1 MIMVSLKNLLGH
13 DVKMEELPAELRA
26 VLTQLRH
33 ERANLEAAT
42 VKAHDAAQQ
51 LAQIQQPVAEAQ
63 RVVLELQTR
72 IKALERLVPV
82 LATLDQETE
91 TVSRTQRHTEKKLDQ
106 MADDAKGIHAE
117 IEQLRGAL
125 DAAFA
130 LKSDVQD
137 LIELS
142 KGLKPL
148 RTDADALTGQLRD
161 LSQGFDRTRQRHDE
175 LQRAGEAAASRLQ
188 ILEEHQHQLQA
199 SVASSQTRITGFD
212 QAFAHLTQAAADAA
226 ETRHQ
231 LGTLKALADYVTQK
245 VAALEEQREVVDR
258 ALGQADHLS
267 GVMRDIDD
275 KIAQHQEHARTLGE
289 VSTRVVELQAQHAD
303 LIARTRDL
311 SSGHEGIAQSD
322 RELRGRLSALRD
334 DVQRTVKRFEL
345 EHEGLNAVE
354 QRIIGLRGALS
365 DLETRFQALDES
377 GRIIGDVRSRA
388 DGLAAQVGHI
398 ADQVAELEPQAAGI
412 ASLRVDADRL
422 AQTVESITERTLR
435 LEKTQPTVDAVL
447 ADFVSLKGTHEAV
460 RDAAERLR
468 VTEGEIARAR
478 DGQSQTKTW
487 LDGVTASV
495 DGLREEL
502 AKVEALKPTVSAVRS
517 EAERLSQSVTQI
529 ESRRELVQQLHERMS
544 DLTGSAAQL
553 EERTRGIGIRMDST
567 DERFQALVAHA
578 DEAARIEKLVPS
590 VLGSVEQAERRI
602 GEIDGTIRSLET
614 RAQSVERL
622 SEETAALGREIE
634 QRRVALQSATEHLE
648 RASELRAEAGHIA
661 QQLEERAR
669 QLNGT
674 LVGATDRTAAL
685 GATIEE
691 LEGRAG
697 NLRFIQKRMTQFEE
711 RLAKWHATE
720 EQLTRA
726 LDQAANRQATVD
738 ALQTDLHRLFEVAE
752 QTVDHVRSIA
762 GAKEQVSETQ
772 AMLVNV
778 LDMVHQARDAATGL
792 DQRKRQVEQAE
803 ERLARVEALLAD
815 MESSLDSLNGQKA
828 FLDQVIE
835 KAGALEY
842 YAKQAEGLVT
852 LLRETGADRP
862 REITGASRGDS
873 GGVVV
878 KSA

>member
-1 MIMVSLKNLLGH
+1 MTMVSLKNLLGH

-42 VKAHDAAQQ
+42 LKAQDAAQQ
-51 LAQIQQPVAEAQ
+51 LSHIQQPVAEAQ
-63 RVVLELQTR
+63 KVVLELQTR

-91 TVSRTQRHTEKKLDQ
+91 TVSRTQRHTEKKLEQ
-106 MADDAKGIHAE
+106 MADEAKGIHAE

-125 DAAFA
+125 DTAFA
-130 LKSDVQD
+130 LKGEVQE
-137 LIELS
+137 LLELS
-142 KGLKPL
+142 KGFKPL
-148 RTDADALTGQLRD
+148 RGDADALTCQLRD
-161 LSQGFDRTRQRHDE
+161 LTQGFERSRQRHDE
-175 LQRAGEAAASRLQ
+175 LHKAGEAAVSRLQ
-188 ILEEHQHQLQA
+188 SIEERQQQLQA
-199 SVASSQTRITGFD
+199 TVASSQTRLTGFD

-231 LGTLKALADYVTQK
+231 LGTLKALGDYVSQK
-245 VAALEEQREVVDR
+245 VAALEEQRAVVDR
-258 ALGQADHLS
+258 ALGQASQLS
-267 GVMRDIDD
+267 GVLRDIDD
-275 KIAQHQEHARTLGE
+275 KIAQHQTHARTLQDVGA
-289 VSTRVVELQAQHAD
+289 RVVELQAQHAD
-303 LIARTRDL
+303 LIARTRDIA
-311 SSGHEGIAQSD
+311 SGHDEIANGD

-334 DVQRTVKRFEL
+334 EVQRNVKRFEL

-377 GRIIGDVRSRA
+377 ARVIGDVRSRA
-388 DGLAAQVGHI
+388 DGLAGQVGHI

-412 ASLRVDADRL
+412 ASVRADAERL
-422 AQTVESITERTLR
+422 AQTVAAITERTQR
-435 LEKTQPTVDAVL
+435 LEKTQPTVEAAL
-447 ADFVSLKGTHEAV
+447 ADFATLKGTHEAV

-478 DGQSQTKTW
+478 DAQSETKTW
-487 LDGVTASV
+487 LDGVTESV
-495 DGLREEL
+495 SGLRDEL
-502 AKVEALKPTVSAVRS
+502 AKVEALKPTVAAVRT
-517 EAERLSQSVTQI
+517 EAERVSQSVSHI
-529 ESRRELVQQLHERMS
+529 EARRELVQQLHERVS
-544 DLTGSAAQL
+544 ELTVSAAQL
-553 EERTRGIGIRMDST
+553 EERTRGIALRMDST
-567 DERFQALVAHA
+567 DEQFQALTAHA

-590 VLGSVEQAERRI
+590 VLGSVEQAERRLA
-602 GEIDGTIRSLET
+602 EIDGTMRGLET
-614 RAQSVERL
+614 RSQSVERL
-622 SEETAALGREIE
+622 AEETAALGREID

-648 RASELRAEAGHIA
+648 RASELRAEAGQIA
-661 QQLEERAR
+661 QQLEERAK

-674 LVGATDRTAAL
+674 LVGAADRTAAL
-685 GATIEE
+685 GSTIEE

-697 NLRFIQKRMTQFEE
+697 NLRFIQKRMTLFEE
-711 RLAKWHATE
+711 RLAKWHALE

-726 LDQAANRQATVD
+726 LDQASSRQATVD
-738 ALQTDLHRLFEVAE
+738 ALQADLHRLFDVAE

-778 LDMVHQARDAATGL
+778 LDMVHQARDAAGGL
-792 DQRKRQVEQAE
+792 EQRKRQVEQAE

-815 MESSLDSLNGQKA
+815 MESSVESLRGQKT

-835 KAGALEY
+835 KAGTLEY
-842 YAKQAEGLVT
+842 YAKQAEALVT
-852 LLRETGADRP
+852 LLRDTGVDRP
-862 REITGASRGDS
+862 RELTGARGEN

-878 KSA
+878 KRA